1 MKTIYRFTATWCGP
15 CKTLAKVLEGEDL
28 GVNIEVIDIDEN
40 RELCEKFNIRGVPTL
55 ADAETG
61 KTLVGLKTISEIK
74 TWIELL

>member
-1 MKTIYRFTATWCGP
+1 MSIIYRFTMKNCGP